1 MGEVELGAIVV
12 DMDEVWAQEET
23 VGEFASCGCSRK
35 NGLRESLWQGLFSTT
50 QYTEMRN
57 ECRELSQEELDL
69 NLNSVYNVC
78 DTWRLL
84 HDS

>member
-1 MGEVELGAIVV
+1 MWLFLKAWHKVSAK
-12 DMDEVWAQEET
+12 
-23 VGEFASCGCSRK
+23 GCSPP
-35 NGLRESLWQGLFSTT
+35 NNT
-50 QYTEMRN
+50 QIGN

>member
-1 MGEVELGAIVV
+1 MVVPESMGHEK
-12 DMDEVWAQEET
+12 D
-23 VGEFASCGCSRK
+23 
-35 NGLRESLWQGLFSTT
+35 WQGLFSVT
-50 QYTEMRN
+50 QFTEMRN
-57 ECRELSQEELDL
+57 ECRDLSQEELDL

>member
-1 MGEVELGAIVV
+1 MVVPESMGHDKVSAK
-12 DMDEVWAQEET
+12 
-23 VGEFASCGCSRK
+23 GCSPP
-35 NGLRESLWQGLFSTT
+35 NNT
-50 QYTEMRN
+50 QIGN

>member
-1 MGEVELGAIVV
+1 MVVPESMGHEKVCGK
-12 DMDEVWAQEET
+12 
-23 VGEFASCGCSRK
+23 GCSPPH
-35 NGLRESLWQGLFSTT
+35 
-50 QYTEMRN
+50 QYTEMCN

-69 NLNSVYNVC
+69 NLNFVYNVC

>member
-1 MGEVELGAIVV
+1 MKAWAMKKSVARVV
-12 DMDEVWAQEET
+12 
-23 VGEFASCGCSRK
+23 
-35 NGLRESLWQGLFSTT
+35 LRH
-50 QYTEMRN
+50 

>member
-1 MGEVELGAIVV
+1 MVVPESMGHEK
-12 DMDEVWAQEET
+12 D
-23 VGEFASCGCSRK
+23 
-35 NGLRESLWQGLFSTT
+35 WQGLFSVT
-50 QYTEMRN
+50 QFTKMRN

>member
-1 MGEVELGAIVV
+1 M
-12 DMDEVWAQEET
+12 
-23 VGEFASCGCSRK
+23 CR
-35 NGLRESLWQGLFSTT
+35 GLFSAT
-50 QYTEMRN
+50 QYIEMHN

-69 NLNSVYNVC
+69 NLNSVY